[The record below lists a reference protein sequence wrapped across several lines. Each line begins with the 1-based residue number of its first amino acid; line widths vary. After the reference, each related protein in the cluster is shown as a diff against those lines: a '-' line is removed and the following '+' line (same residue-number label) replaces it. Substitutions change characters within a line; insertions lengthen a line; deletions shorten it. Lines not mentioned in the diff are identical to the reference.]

1 MLSIGQLSRRTG
13 VKVPTIRYYEQMG
26 LLAAPERTEG
36 NQRRYGNAELER
48 LGFIRHARDLGF
60 SIEAISALIELQ
72 EHPDRSCSEAN
83 AIANDQLQAVKSKI
97 TRLKRLERE
106 LARIAR
112 GCGGEGVSGDCY
124 VLASLADHELCETEH
139 WESGERRAAERLRS
153 RQSPLPGN
161 ARNR

>member
-36 NQRRYGNAELER
+36 NQRRYGRTELER

-72 EHPDRSCSEAN
+72 EHPDRSCGKAN
-83 AIANDQLQAVKSKI
+83 AIANDQLLAVRSKI
-97 TRLKRLERE
+97 RRLKRLERE
-106 LARIAR
+106 LARISK

-124 VLASLADHELCETEH
+124 VLASLADHDLCETEH
-139 WESGERRAAERLRS
+139 
-153 RQSPLPGN
+153 
-161 ARNR
+161 